1 MLGEGIGSNIKKS
14 NLITRR
20 MFIASTAKALVF
32 FGIISRLFYLQVE
45 QNKKYLTLSD
55 RNRIRENRL
64 PPVRGEFKDYFDN
77 IIAGNLDVYELHV
90 IPEQVEDFRV
100 LITRVKQI
108 LKLTD
113 KDIDKIYKAKNKQK
127 PWETIIISDNLTWDE
142 FSKINYYLYDLPGLK
157 PIITIGRNYPYK
169 EVYTHILGYVS
180 EVSENDLQTN
190 ETIKNRNVPGLRVG
204 KTGLEKMLENE
215 IIGTNSIQRF
225 EVNAYGKRINQIDY
239 ENGQQGKTI
248 KLTIDSVIQSYT
260 QELLQDK
267 AGSIS
272 VMDIYTGD
280 IIAMNSSP
288 SFDPN
293 LFLYGINPDL
303 WKKIRNDPLKP
314 LLNKT
319 VSGLYSPGST
329 IKPIVA
335 LSALENDVISPNFKV
350 NCRGHKNPLELYGGK
365 YHCWKKEGHGYM
377 SLKNAIKQSCDTYFY
392 EAARLLGV
400 DKLNLTAK
408 KFGLG
413 EVVLGNYFNEKKGV
427 VPSTKWKKEA
437 IGQNWYLGETL
448 INGIGQG
455 YIQTTPL
462 QLCLMTA
469 QLANGGHKI
478 YPKIIFDNK
487 SDSVESIKY
496 KMKLSEQSNKYGID
510 LIERTESDIDNNKKT
525 YPTLY
530 RNKENVKFVLD
541 AMFRS
546 TNEVYGTSFSSR
558 IEDPK
563 YQFAGKTG
571 TAQVKRITKEE
582 RELDLKTSQIPYKQ
596 RDHAWFVAF
605 GPYNNPRYAVSILV
619 EHGGSGSSAAA
630 PIAKKL
636 FKIIVDRHEERE
648 KINIKNSTKI

>member
-1 MLGEGIGSNIKKS
+1 MLSDGIGSNIKKS

-20 MFIASTAKALVF
+20 MFIASTAKVVVF

-77 IIAGNLDVYELHV
+77 VIAGNLDVYELHV

-113 KDIDKIYKAKNKQK
+113 KDVDNVYKVKNKQK

-142 FSKINYYLYDLPGLK
+142 FTKINYYLYDLPGLK
-157 PIITIGRNYPYK
+157 PVITVGRNYPYK

-180 EVSENDLQTN
+180 EVSEDDLQTN
-190 ETIKNRNVPGLRVG
+190 ETIKKRNVPGLRVG

-215 IIGTNSIQRF
+215 IIGTNSVQRF
-225 EVNAYGKRINQIDY
+225 EVNAYGKRINEIDY
-239 ENGQQGKTI
+239 ENGEQGKTI
-248 KLTIDSVIQSYT
+248 KLTIDSEIQSYT
-260 QELLQDK
+260 QELLKDK

-293 LFLYGINPDL
+293 LFLYGINPEL
-303 WKKIRNDPLKP
+303 WKKIKNDPLKP

-335 LSALENDVISPNFKV
+335 LSALENDVITPNFKV

-392 EAARLLGV
+392 EASRLLGV
-400 DKLNLTAK
+400 DRLNLTAK

-413 EVVLGNYFNEKKGV
+413 EVVLGNYFNEKKGI
-427 VPSTKWKKEA
+427 VPSTRWKKKA

-487 SDSVESIKY
+487 SEPLESIKN
-496 KMKLSEQSNKYGID
+496 KMKLSEQENKDQID
-510 LIERTESDIDNNKKT
+510 LIERTEKDLDSNKKT

-546 TNEVYGTSFSSR
+546 TNELYGTSFSSR

-571 TAQVKRITKEE
+571 TAQVKRITEEE

-596 RDHAWFVAF
+596 RDHAWYVAF
-605 GPYNNPRYAVSILV
+605 GPYKNPRYALSILV

-636 FKIIVDRHEERE
+636 FKIIIDRHEERE
-648 KINIKNSTKI
+648 KIINNNSTKV